1 MSFLEELK
9 EDYAEV
15 SILTEDIK
23 NDIKQDIKDA
33 VREGKHST
41 TVVIESDSVQ
51 LCRDAIK
58 YAKEELGLDV
68 FREDTYAGMFHVSGW
83 C

>member
-23 NDIKQDIKDA
+23 EDIKQDIKDA
-33 VREGKHST
+33 VRVGNHST
-41 TVVIESDSVQ
+41 MVVLEASSVQ
-51 LCRDAIK
+51 LCRNAIK

-68 FREDTYAGMFHVSGW
+68 FREDTYEGIFHVSGW